1 MNRLITCIP
10 HRFIVKSYDSRVLK
24 QPLGRIEN
32 WTGICQI
39 RCMKKDARDMK
50 RPHASESDTNTVDN
64 SSDVSSSGVKE
75 AKKKKK
81 KVLVPPTP
89 VTVGVLAADASIW
102 DNAVL
107 LIDKPKTWT
116 SFDVCGKLRGEL
128 ARALNVKPK
137 KIKVGHAGTLDPMAT
152 GLLIVCVGKGTKSID
167 SFVSMTKEYSGV
179 FRLGQV
185 TDSYDADGS
194 LLKEDSSWQSITS
207 M

>member
-1 MNRLITCIP
+1 MT
-10 HRFIVKSYDSRVLK
+10 
-24 QPLGRIEN
+24 
-32 WTGICQI
+32 
-39 RCMKKDARDMK
+39 KDARDMK
-50 RPHASESDTNTVDN
+50 RPQVSESDSNTGDY
-64 SSDVSSSGVKE
+64 SSDVSSSDVGK
-75 AKKKKK
+75 AKKAKKK

-116 SFDVCGKLRGEL
+116 SFDVCGKLRREL
-128 ARALNVKPK
+128 ARTLNVKAK
-137 KIKVGHAGTLDPMAT
+137 KVKVGHAGTLDPMAT

-194 LLKEDSSWQSITS
+194 IVQECSWQSITS